1 MRNLFLYAILLLF
14 FLKINSQTPLQ
25 TKVDSM
31 LVDIDQTDFTSA
43 VLYDRTVPWA
53 SLHNFNELH
62 NTSDKNHFRQ
72 ALLELHNASLQE
84 LFIDPFQLEQ
94 LTTHHSIVSEVD
106 LGILNVS
113 FHKLNYNQ
121 QDENQGGLTIESL
134 KFEKISN
141 DKDAFLEN
149 HVFVFSPL
157 KANAKGATIVYNIN
171 EAFIF
176 QSTQNKNITDL
187 AINFGNNQSH
197 QVIENGVVILPQV
210 TITYDTQGTKNL
222 EAQAT
227 MADGTS
233 ITTLGSIYISG
244 FATSPPISNFIE
256 DVEGFESSYPFTGY
270 EPEDIPITGKLDYRI
285 FFRSNAASA
294 TLTKPIIII
303 DGFDPGDNRKI
314 LDADTNQ
321 DPDKHR
327 SINEMMEYID
337 DNGNPRKLIEELNTK
352 GYDVV
357 IVNHPIYT
365 SSEGIEIDGG
375 ADYIERNALTHV
387 TLYQHINQLLEQ
399 NNSEQQLI
407 IVGPSMGG
415 QISRYA
421 LAYMEA
427 NNIEHNTRLWV
438 SIDSPHLGAN
448 IPIGLQTLVRQ
459 VMSDNALAQ
468 DFVNNHLGSA
478 AAKQQLIEQLGGWN
492 TSNVHQ
498 ELLNGR
504 TISQGF
510 SQTRGHPFYIQ
521 YYNNLF
527 TNGLTGS
534 NGYPQNTRNVA
545 LVNGSLQGVKNFDS
559 PSAQIIY
566 CFSKRFN

>member
-121 QDENQGGLTIESL
+121 EDENQGGLTIESL

-303 DGFDPGDNRKI
+303 DGFDPGDKRKI

-365 SSEGIEIDGG
+365 SSEGVEIDGG

-534 NGYPQNTRNVA
+534 NGYPQNTRSVA

-559 PSAQIIY
+559 PSEQ
-566 CFSKRFN
+566 NV

>member
-94 LTTHHSIVSEVD
+94 LTTHHSVVSEVD

-121 QDENQGGLTIESL
+121 EDENQGGLTIESL

-256 DVEGFESSYPFTGY
+256 NVEGFESSYPFTGY

-303 DGFDPGDNRKI
+303 DGFDPGDKRKI

-365 SSEGIEIDGG
+365 SRGIYWMI
-375 ADYIERNALTHV
+375 YN
-387 TLYQHINQLLEQ
+387 
-399 NNSEQQLI
+399 
-407 IVGPSMGG
+407 
-415 QISRYA
+415 
-421 LAYMEA
+421 
-427 NNIEHNTRLWV
+427 NNI
-438 SIDSPHLGAN
+438 
-448 IPIGLQTLVRQ
+448 
-459 VMSDNALAQ
+459 
-468 DFVNNHLGSA
+468 
-478 AAKQQLIEQLGGWN
+478 
-492 TSNVHQ
+492 
-498 ELLNGR
+498 
-504 TISQGF
+504 ISLCVEF
-510 SQTRGHPFYIQ
+510 
-521 YYNNLF
+521 
-527 TNGLTGS
+527 
-534 NGYPQNTRNVA
+534 
-545 LVNGSLQGVKNFDS
+545 FD
-559 PSAQIIY
+559 
-566 CFSKRFN
+566 